1 MNKPFLVDLRDG
13 STSFTQ
19 LREMYRYSS
28 IQNVTSRVR
37 VSDIPYGKHYS
48 RFVHDMTVSQF
59 LVEEMRK
66 TTNQIL
72 FRFQERIS
80 ANNSFLKEVQTP
92 LYVFGSSED
101 VIILQKNAIQLYNMS
116 TN

>member
-1 MNKPFLVDLRDG
+1 
-13 STSFTQ
+13 
-19 LREMYRYSS
+19 MYSYSS
-28 IQNVTSRVR
+28 IQNVTNRIR

-72 FRFQERIS
+72 FRFQEKIS
-80 ANNSFLKEVQTP
+80 VNNSFLREVKTP
-92 LYVFGSSED
+92 LYVFGSSDD
-101 VIILQKNAIQLYNMS
+101 VIILYKNAIQLYNVS
-116 TN
+116 IN